1 MNINN
6 NLALS
11 YMYKVLSGVY
21 KILKQTNTSRLIYKN
36 LRVNTEECGDVI
48 MRGDVIQLYDVMR
61 CMRTCAVMSIGCL
74 AAWLVLNANLAQAH
88 FQGSLK
94 QVNTILKIINI
105 QRTLETILGI
115 FYPNLKGFFN
125 V

>member
-61 CMRTCAVMSIGCL
+61 CMRSDVNRMSGSMAGLKCESGP
-74 AAWLVLNANLAQAH
+74 
-88 FQGSLK
+88 GSLSGLPETGK
-94 QVNTILKIINI
+94 HHLKNYK
-105 QRTLETILGI
+105 
-115 FYPNLKGFFN
+115 YPTYLRDNFRNLLS
-125 V
+125 